1 MTARVGIIGYPLGHS
16 ISPAFQQAALDELE
30 IDARYV
36 AWPTP
41 PEELAARVDS
51 LRASDVLGAN
61 VTVPHKQAVMPM
73 LDEVLPVAESI
84 GAVNTII
91 NRDGLLIGANTDAS
105 GFTRSLEQEAKFSAA
120 RKRALI
126 VGAGGAARAVAFG
139 LAWEGVSELVIVN
152 RTAERAA
159 KLARDV
165 SEATAT
171 ETRGGGFEDV
181 SNAAS
186 FDLIVNCT
194 SMGMAGG
201 PDPERVPPIESL
213 LRRGVLVCDLVY
225 NPQVTPLLRLARER
239 GARVLGGI
247 GMLVYQGAA
256 AFEFWTEQ
264 CAAGR
269 HHVRGGS
276 ESSHVKGP

>member
-1 MTARVGIIGYPLGHS
+1 MTARVGIISYPLGHS

-36 AWPTP
+36 TWPTT
-41 PEELAARVDS
+41 PEELAARVDF

-73 LDEVLPVAESI
+73 LDEILPVAESI

-152 RTAERAA
+152 RTAERAVE
-159 KLARDV
+159 LARDV
-165 SEATAT
+165 SETTAT
-171 ETRGGGFEDV
+171 DTRGGGYEDV
-181 SNAAS
+181 LTDES
-186 FDLIVNCT
+186 FDLIVNST
-194 SMGMAGG
+194 SVGMAGG
-201 PDPERVPPIESL
+201 PEPAGMPPIESL
-213 LRRGVLVCDLVY
+213 LKRGVLVCDLVY
-225 NPQVTPLLRLARER
+225 NPQVTPLLSLARER
-239 GARVLGGI
+239 GAWVLGGL
-247 GMLVYQGAA
+247 GMLVYQGASS
-256 AFEFWTEQ
+256 FEFWTEQ
-264 CAAGR
+264 APPEDIMYAAAL
-269 HHVRGGS
+269 
-276 ESSHVKGP
+276 KALM

>member
-30 IDARYV
+30 IDARYET
-36 AWPTP
+36 WPTP
-41 PEELAARVDS
+41 PEELAARVDF

-73 LDEVLPVAESI
+73 LDEILPVAESI

-152 RTAERAA
+152 RTAERAVE
-159 KLARDV
+159 LAGDV

-171 ETRGGGFEDV
+171 DTRGGGYEDALTDE
-181 SNAAS
+181 N
-186 FDLIVNCT
+186 FDLIVNST
-194 SMGMAGG
+194 SVGMAGG
-201 PDPERVPPIESL
+201 PEPEGMPPIAGL
-213 LRRGVLVCDLVY
+213 IKRGVLVCDLVY
-225 NPQVTPLLRLARER
+225 NPRETPLLVLARER
-239 GARVLGGI
+239 GAWVLGGL

-264 CAAGR
+264 APPEDTMYAAAL
-269 HHVRGGS
+269 
-276 ESSHVKGP
+276 KALM

>member
-30 IDARYV
+30 IDARYET
-36 AWPTP
+36 WPTP
-41 PEELAARVDS
+41 PEELEARVDF

-73 LDEVLPVAESI
+73 LDEILPVAESI

-152 RTAERAA
+152 RTAERAVE
-159 KLARDV
+159 LAGDV

-171 ETRGGGFEDV
+171 DTRGGGYED
-181 SNAAS
+181 ALTDES
-186 FDLIVNCT
+186 FDLIVNST
-194 SMGMAGG
+194 SVGMAGG
-201 PDPERVPPIESL
+201 PEPEGMPPIAGL
-213 LRRGVLVCDLVY
+213 IKRGVLVCDLVY
-225 NPQVTPLLRLARER
+225 NPRETPLLVLARER
-239 GARVLGGI
+239 GAWVLGGL
-247 GMLVYQGAA
+247 GMLVYQGASS
-256 AFEFWTEQ
+256 FEFWTEQ
-264 CAAGR
+264 APPEDIMYAAAL
-269 HHVRGGS
+269 
-276 ESSHVKGP
+276 KALM

>member
-41 PEELAARVDS
+41 SEELAARVDS

-201 PDPERVPPIESL
+201 PEPERVPPIESL

-225 NPQVTPLLRLARER
+225 NPQVTPLLSLARER

-256 AFEFWTEQ
+256 AFEFWTEREPPEDIMYS
-264 CAAGR
+264 AAL
-269 HHVRGGS
+269 
-276 ESSHVKGP
+276 KALM

>member
-51 LRASDVLGAN
+51 LRANDVLGAN

-105 GFTRSLEQEAKFSAA
+105 GFTRSLEQEARFSVA

-159 KLARDV
+159 ELARDV
-165 SEATAT
+165 SETTAT

-201 PDPERVPPIESL
+201 PEPEGVPPIEGL
-213 LRRGVLVCDLVY
+213 LKRGVLVCDLVY

-239 GARVLGGI
+239 GAWVLGGI

-256 AFEFWTEQ
+256 AFEFWTEREPPEDIMYS
-264 CAAGR
+264 AAL
-269 HHVRGGS
+269 
-276 ESSHVKGP
+276 KALM

>member
-30 IDARYV
+30 IDARYET
-36 AWPTP
+36 WPTP
-41 PEELAARVDS
+41 PEELEARVDF

-61 VTVPHKQAVMPM
+61 VTVPHKQSVMPM
-73 LDEVLPVAESI
+73 LDEILPVAESI

-152 RTAERAA
+152 RTAERAVE
-159 KLARDV
+159 LAGDV

-171 ETRGGGFEDV
+171 DTRGGGYED
-181 SNAAS
+181 ALTDES
-186 FDLIVNCT
+186 FDLIVNST
-194 SMGMAGG
+194 SVGMAGG
-201 PDPERVPPIESL
+201 PEPEGMPPIAGL
-213 LRRGVLVCDLVY
+213 IKRGVLVCDLVY
-225 NPQVTPLLRLARER
+225 NPRETPLLVLARER
-239 GARVLGGI
+239 GAWVLGGL

-264 CAAGR
+264 APPEDTMYAAAL
-269 HHVRGGS
+269 
-276 ESSHVKGP
+276 KALM

>member
-51 LRASDVLGAN
+51 LRAIDVLGAN

-165 SEATAT
+165 SETTAT
-171 ETRGGGFEDV
+171 DTRGGGYEDV
-181 SNAAS
+181 LTDES
-186 FDLIVNCT
+186 FDLIVNST
-194 SMGMAGG
+194 SVGMAGG
-201 PDPERVPPIESL
+201 PEPERVPPIESL

-264 CAAGR
+264 EPPEDIMYSAAL
-269 HHVRGGS
+269 
-276 ESSHVKGP
+276 KALM

>member
-36 AWPTP
+36 TWPTP
-41 PEELAARVDS
+41 PEELEARVDS

-73 LDEVLPVAESI
+73 LDEILPVAESI

-152 RTAERAA
+152 RTAERAVE
-159 KLARDV
+159 LARDV
-165 SEATAT
+165 SETTAT
-171 ETRGGGFEDV
+171 DTRGGGYEDV
-181 SNAAS
+181 LTDES
-186 FDLIVNCT
+186 FDLIVNST
-194 SMGMAGG
+194 SVGMAGG
-201 PDPERVPPIESL
+201 PEPAGMPPIESL
-213 LRRGVLVCDLVY
+213 LKRGVLVCDLVY
-225 NPQVTPLLRLARER
+225 NPQVTPLLSLARER
-239 GARVLGGI
+239 GAWVLGGL
-247 GMLVYQGAA
+247 GMLVYQGASS
-256 AFEFWTEQ
+256 FEFWTEQ
-264 CAAGR
+264 APPEDIMYAAAL
-269 HHVRGGS
+269 
-276 ESSHVKGP
+276 KALM

>member
-1 MTARVGIIGYPLGHS
+1 MTARIGIIGYPLGHS

-36 AWPTP
+36 TWPTP

-73 LDEVLPVAESI
+73 LDEILPVAESI

-152 RTAERAA
+152 RTAERAVE
-159 KLARDV
+159 LARDV
-165 SEATAT
+165 SETTAT
-171 ETRGGGFEDV
+171 DTRGGGYED
-181 SNAAS
+181 ALTDES
-186 FDLIVNCT
+186 FDLIVNST
-194 SMGMAGG
+194 SVGMAGG
-201 PDPERVPPIESL
+201 PEPAGMPPIESL
-213 LRRGVLVCDLVY
+213 LKRGVLVCDLVY
-225 NPQVTPLLRLARER
+225 NPQVTPLLSLARER
-239 GARVLGGI
+239 GAWVLGGL
-247 GMLVYQGAA
+247 GMLVYQGASS
-256 AFEFWTEQ
+256 FEFWTEQ
-264 CAAGR
+264 APPEDIMYAAAL
-269 HHVRGGS
+269 
-276 ESSHVKGP
+276 KALM

>member
-73 LDEVLPVAESI
+73 LDEVLPVADSI

-165 SEATAT
+165 SETTAT
-171 ETRGGGFEDV
+171 DTRGGGYEDV
-181 SNAAS
+181 LTDES
-186 FDLIVNCT
+186 FDLIVNST
-194 SMGMAGG
+194 SVGMAGG
-201 PDPERVPPIESL
+201 PEPEGMPPIAGL
-213 LRRGVLVCDLVY
+213 IKRGVLVCDLVY

-264 CAAGR
+264 APPEDIMYAAAL
-269 HHVRGGS
+269 
-276 ESSHVKGP
+276 KALM

>member
-16 ISPAFQQAALDELE
+16 ISPAFQQAALDELD

-51 LRASDVLGAN
+51 LRAIDVLGAN

-105 GFTRSLEQEAKFSAA
+105 GFTRSLEQEARFSVA

-152 RTAERAA
+152 RTAERAVE
-159 KLARDV
+159 LARDV

-171 ETRGGGFEDV
+171 EARGGGFEDV

-201 PDPERVPPIESL
+201 PDPERVPPIEGL
-213 LRRGVLVCDLVY
+213 LKRGVLVCDLVY

-264 CAAGR
+264 APPEDIMYSAAL
-269 HHVRGGS
+269 
-276 ESSHVKGP
+276 KALM

>member
-1 MTARVGIIGYPLGHS
+1 MTARIGIIGYPLGHS

-36 AWPTP
+36 TWPTT
-41 PEELAARVDS
+41 PEELEARVDF
-51 LRASDVLGAN
+51 LRAGDVLGAN

-73 LDEVLPVAESI
+73 LDEILPVAESI

-152 RTAERAA
+152 RTAERAVE
-159 KLARDV
+159 LARDV
-165 SEATAT
+165 SETTAT
-171 ETRGGGFEDV
+171 DTRGGGYED
-181 SNAAS
+181 ALTDES
-186 FDLIVNCT
+186 FDLIVNST
-194 SMGMAGG
+194 SVGMAGG
-201 PDPERVPPIESL
+201 PEPAGMPPIESL
-213 LRRGVLVCDLVY
+213 LKRGVLVCDLVY
-225 NPQVTPLLRLARER
+225 NPQVTPLLSLARER
-239 GARVLGGI
+239 GAWVLGGL
-247 GMLVYQGAA
+247 GMLVYQGASS
-256 AFEFWTEQ
+256 FEFWTEQ
-264 CAAGR
+264 APPEDIMYAAAL
-269 HHVRGGS
+269 
-276 ESSHVKGP
+276 KALM

>member
-1 MTARVGIIGYPLGHS
+1 MTARIGIIGYPLGHS

-36 AWPTP
+36 TWPTT
-41 PEELAARVDS
+41 PEELEARVDF

-73 LDEVLPVAESI
+73 LDEILPVAESI

-105 GFTRSLEQEAKFSAA
+105 GFTRSLEEEAKFSAA

-152 RTAERAA
+152 RTAERAVE
-159 KLARDV
+159 LARDV
-165 SEATAT
+165 SETTAT
-171 ETRGGGFEDV
+171 DTRGGGYEDV
-181 SNAAS
+181 LTDES
-186 FDLIVNCT
+186 FDLIVNST
-194 SMGMAGG
+194 SVGMAGG
-201 PDPERVPPIESL
+201 PEPAGMPPIESL
-213 LRRGVLVCDLVY
+213 LKRGVLVCDLVY
-225 NPQVTPLLRLARER
+225 NPQVTPLLSLARER
-239 GARVLGGI
+239 GAWVLGGL
-247 GMLVYQGAA
+247 GMLVYQGASS
-256 AFEFWTEQ
+256 FEFWTEQ
-264 CAAGR
+264 APPEDIMYAAAL
-269 HHVRGGS
+269 
-276 ESSHVKGP
+276 KALM

>member
-1 MTARVGIIGYPLGHS
+1 MTARIGIIGYPLGHS

-36 AWPTP
+36 TWPTP

-73 LDEVLPVAESI
+73 LDEILPVAESI

-152 RTAERAA
+152 RTAERAVQ
-159 KLARDV
+159 LARDV
-165 SEATAT
+165 SETTAT

-201 PDPERVPPIESL
+201 PEPEGMPPIESL
-213 LRRGVLVCDLVY
+213 LNRGVLVCDLVY
-225 NPQVTPLLRLARER
+225 NPQVTPLLSLARER
-239 GARVLGGI
+239 GAWVLGGL

-264 CAAGR
+264 APPEDIMYAAAL
-269 HHVRGGS
+269 
-276 ESSHVKGP
+276 KALM

>member
-36 AWPTP
+36 TWPTP

-51 LRASDVLGAN
+51 LRARDVLGAN

-105 GFTRSLEQEAKFSAA
+105 GFTRSLEQEARFSVA

-159 KLARDV
+159 ELARDV
-165 SEATAT
+165 SETTAT

-201 PDPERVPPIESL
+201 PDPEGVPPIESL
-213 LRRGVLVCDLVY
+213 LKRGVLVCDLVY

-239 GARVLGGI
+239 SARVLGGI

-256 AFEFWTEQ
+256 AFEFWTEREPPEDIMYS
-264 CAAGR
+264 AAL
-269 HHVRGGS
+269 
-276 ESSHVKGP
+276 KALM

>member
-120 RKRALI
+120 RKRAL
-126 VGAGGAARAVAFG
+126 
-139 LAWEGVSELVIVN
+139 
-152 RTAERAA
+152 
-159 KLARDV
+159 D
-165 SEATAT
+165 
-171 ETRGGGFEDV
+171 
-181 SNAAS
+181 
-186 FDLIVNCT
+186 C
-194 SMGMAGG
+194 
-201 PDPERVPPIESL
+201 
-213 LRRGVLVCDLVY
+213 RRG
-225 NPQVTPLLRLARER
+225 RR
-239 GARVLGGI
+239 GARRCLRPCVGRCFRVGHRESDCGEGSRTCGRCFGGN
-247 GMLVYQGAA
+247 GDGD
-256 AFEFWTEQ
+256 
-264 CAAGR
+264 AGR
-269 HHVRGGS
+269 RV
-276 ESSHVKGP
+276 

>member
-36 AWPTP
+36 TWPTT
-41 PEELAARVDS
+41 PEELEARVDS

-73 LDEVLPVAESI
+73 LDEILPVAESI

-91 NRDGLLIGANTDAS
+91 NRDGVLIGANTDAS

-159 KLARDV
+159 ELARDV
-165 SEATAT
+165 SETTAT
-171 ETRGGGFEDV
+171 DTRGGGYEDV
-181 SNAAS
+181 LTDES
-186 FDLIVNCT
+186 FDLIVNST
-194 SMGMAGG
+194 SVGMAGG
-201 PDPERVPPIESL
+201 PDPEGMPPIAGL
-213 LRRGVLVCDLVY
+213 IKRGVLVCDLVY
-225 NPQVTPLLRLARER
+225 NPRETPLLALARER
-239 GARVLGGI
+239 GAWVLGGL
-247 GMLVYQGAA
+247 GMLVYQGASS
-256 AFEFWTEQ
+256 FEFWTEQ
-264 CAAGR
+264 APPEDIMYAAAL
-269 HHVRGGS
+269 
-276 ESSHVKGP
+276 KALM

>member
-165 SEATAT
+165 SETTAT
-171 ETRGGGFEDV
+171 DTRGGGYEDV
-181 SNAAS
+181 LTDES
-186 FDLIVNCT
+186 FDLIVNST
-194 SMGMAGG
+194 SVGMAGG
-201 PDPERVPPIESL
+201 PEPERVPPIESL

-264 CAAGR
+264 EPPEDIMYSAAL
-269 HHVRGGS
+269 
-276 ESSHVKGP
+276 KALM

>member
-30 IDARYV
+30 IDARYET
-36 AWPTP
+36 WQTP
-41 PEELAARVDS
+41 PEELAARVGS

-61 VTVPHKQAVMPM
+61 VTVPHKQSVMPM

-91 NRDGLLIGANTDAS
+91 NREGVLIGANTDAS

-152 RTAERAA
+152 RTAERAVE
-159 KLARDV
+159 LAREV
-165 SEATAT
+165 SETTAT
-171 ETRGGGFEDV
+171 DTRGGGYEDALTDE
-181 SNAAS
+181 N
-186 FDLIVNCT
+186 FDLIVNST
-194 SMGMAGG
+194 SVGMAGG
-201 PDPERVPPIESL
+201 PEPEGMPPIAGL
-213 LRRGVLVCDLVY
+213 IKRGVLVCDLVY
-225 NPQVTPLLRLARER
+225 NPRETPLLVLARER
-239 GARVLGGI
+239 GAWVLGGL
-247 GMLVYQGAA
+247 GMLVYQGASS
-256 AFEFWTEQ
+256 FEFWTEQ
-264 CAAGR
+264 APPEDIMYAAAL
-269 HHVRGGS
+269 
-276 ESSHVKGP
+276 KALM

>member
-264 CAAGR
+264 EPPEDIMYSAAL
-269 HHVRGGS
+269 
-276 ESSHVKGP
+276 KALM

>member
-41 PEELAARVDS
+41 PEELGARVDS

-152 RTAERAA
+152 RTAERAVE
-159 KLARDV
+159 LARDV

-225 NPQVTPLLRLARER
+225 NPQVTPLLSLARER
-239 GARVLGGI
+239 SARVLGGI

-264 CAAGR
+264 EPPEDIMYSAAL
-269 HHVRGGS
+269 
-276 ESSHVKGP
+276 KALM

>member
-91 NRDGLLIGANTDAS
+91 NRDGVLIGANTDAS
-105 GFTRSLEQEAKFSAA
+105 GFTRSLEQEARFSAA

-159 KLARDV
+159 ELAGDV

-201 PDPERVPPIESL
+201 PEPEGVPPIEGL
-213 LRRGVLVCDLVY
+213 LKRGVLVCDLVY

-239 GARVLGGI
+239 GAWVLGGI

-256 AFEFWTEQ
+256 AFEFWTEREPPEDIMYS
-264 CAAGR
+264 AAL
-269 HHVRGGS
+269 
-276 ESSHVKGP
+276 KALM